1 MIYLVLSLIIVH
13 ICITVFLIIQIKE
26 VKHQAKI
33 NYTYIDDTRDKVKY
47 VASSMIAV
55 NSIPDELGKQL
66 EKMKKEVVVKNVLK
80 VP

>member
-1 MIYLVLSLIIVH
+1 MIYLVLALVIINMCM
-13 ICITVFLIIQIKE
+13 IIFLIIQIKE

>member
-1 MIYLVLSLIIVH
+1 MYDY
-13 ICITVFLIIQIKE
+13 FLIIQIKE

>member
-13 ICITVFLIIQIKE
+13 ICITVFLIMQIKE
-26 VKHQAKI
+26 IKRQVKI

-66 EKMKKEVVVKNVLK
+66 EKNEEGSCC
-80 VP
+80 

>member
-13 ICITVFLIIQIKE
+13 ICITVFLIMQIKE
-26 VKHQAKI
+26 IKRQAKI

>member
-13 ICITVFLIIQIKE
+13 ICITVFLIMQIKE
-26 VKHQAKI
+26 IKRQVKI

-47 VASSMIAV
+47 VASSMIAA

>member
-13 ICITVFLIIQIKE
+13 IGITVFLIMQIKE
-26 VKHQAKI
+26 IKRQVKI

>member
-13 ICITVFLIIQIKE
+13 ICITVFLIMQIKE
-26 VKHQAKI
+26 IKRQVKI

-66 EKMKKEVVVKNVLK
+66 KKMKKEVVVKNVLK

>member
-1 MIYLVLSLIIVH
+1 MTI
-13 ICITVFLIIQIKE
+13 FLIIQIKE

-66 EKMKKEVVVKNVLK
+66 EKMKKEVVVKKNVLK

>member
-1 MIYLVLSLIIVH
+1 MTI
-13 ICITVFLIIQIKE
+13 FLIIQIKE
-26 VKHQAKI
+26 IKYQAKI

>member
-13 ICITVFLIIQIKE
+13 ICITVFLIMQIKE
-26 VKHQAKI
+26 IKRQVKI
-33 NYTYIDDTRDKVKY
+33 NHTYIDDTRDKVKY

>member
-1 MIYLVLSLIIVH
+1 MIYLVLALVIIN
-13 ICITVFLIIQIKE
+13 ICMTIFLIIQIKE
-26 VKHQAKI
+26 IKHQAKI

>member
-1 MIYLVLSLIIVH
+1 MTYLVLSLIIIH

-26 VKHQAKI
+26 IKRQVKI

>member
-1 MIYLVLSLIIVH
+1 MYDY
-13 ICITVFLIIQIKE
+13 FL
-26 VKHQAKI
+26 
-33 NYTYIDDTRDKVKY
+33 NYTRDKVKY